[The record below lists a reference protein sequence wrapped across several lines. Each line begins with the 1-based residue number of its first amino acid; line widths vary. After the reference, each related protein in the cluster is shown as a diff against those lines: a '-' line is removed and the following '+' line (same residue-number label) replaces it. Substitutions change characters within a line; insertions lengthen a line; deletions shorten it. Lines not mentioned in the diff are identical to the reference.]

1 MMTGVRSERGMV
13 LLVVLLVIALLATL
27 LTEFSFSTLV
37 DLRLAETFRDSTR
50 GFYLARGGV
59 TVGRMLL
66 KQDTNG
72 YDAPNELWSQGLVN
86 FPVGGGYLSVSGE
99 DLSSRLNLNLLI
111 DNQGNVDVVS
121 MERFTIL
128 CELLGAE
135 DPDLLTDSLIDWL
148 DADNDPRPLGGEDN
162 YYLSRANPY
171 PTGNGPLA
179 SLEELSLVRGFD
191 ATILERLTPHVT
203 LYGTTSVNVNTASRE
218 VLTAVMAAGGTV
230 SLAEAEI
237 AADRIL
243 ELREEGPIED
253 KQALKG
259 LADLE
264 NLDYVINTFLD
275 VSSHAFRIRS
285 EAEVNDGRR
294 TMTAVVDE
302 RDRLLEQKVD

>member
-86 FPVGGGYLSVSGE
+86 FPVGGGYLSISGE

-203 LYGTTSVNVNTASRE
+203 LYGTTSINVNTASRE